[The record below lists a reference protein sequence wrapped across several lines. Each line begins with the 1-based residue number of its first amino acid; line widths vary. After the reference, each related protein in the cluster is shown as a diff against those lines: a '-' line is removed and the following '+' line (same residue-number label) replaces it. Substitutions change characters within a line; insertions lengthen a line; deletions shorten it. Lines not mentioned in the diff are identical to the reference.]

1 MPERILVVD
10 DSLFMRTLIS
20 DMLNSDQGIEVV
32 DTAKDGKEAVSKIA
46 KLKPDCVTLDLMMPE
61 WDGLTTLKHIMAEC
75 PTPCVILSAHSRE
88 GADITIDCLNAGAVG
103 FVLKP
108 SGELSLNIE
117 NVKHQLL
124 EEVKAASQIELK
136 KIKSLTRRKPK
147 RHKRKLVG
155 ANKIVVIGAST
166 GGLQTL
172 ESILPSL
179 PADFPSPVIVVQHLP
194 NTFFTESF
202 AERLNRDCELKVKV
216 AESNEII
223 QAGKVY
229 LAPGGSHMTL
239 GLLPNRKVAP
249 CINEANDD
257 SLTPSIDLAME
268 SAAGI
273 FSANTVGIILTGMGH
288 DGREGM
294 KAIKE
299 SGGKTIV
306 QDESSLI
313 FGMPKAVIDAGFAD
327 VVLPANQIAGAMIE
341 CISCEQDTRPALER
355 SEGREQRDTEL
366 CLKI

>member
-1 MPERILVVD
+1 MPIKVLVVD

-20 DMLNSDQGIEVV
+20 DILNYDPEIEVV
-32 DTAKDGKEAVSKIA
+32 DTAKDGKEAVSKIT
-46 KLKPDCVTLDLMMPE
+46 KLKPDCATLDLMMPE

-75 PTPCVILSAHSRE
+75 PTPCVILSAHSKKD
-88 GADITIDCLNAGAVG
+88 ADITIDCLNAGAVG

-124 EEVKAASQIELK
+124 KEVKAASKVELK
-136 KIKSLTRRKPK
+136 KIELLAAKKPK
-147 RHKRKLVG
+147 RREYKLVR
-155 ANKIVVIGAST
+155 ANKIFVIGAST

-179 PADFPSPVIVVQHLP
+179 PADFPSPIIVVQHLP
-194 NTFFTESF
+194 NMFFTGSL
-202 AERLNRDCELKVKV
+202 AERLNRDCELTMKV

-229 LAPGGSHMTL
+229 LAPGGFHMTL
-239 GLLPNRKVAP
+239 GSLSNREVTP
-249 CINEANDD
+249 CINEAKND

-268 SAAGI
+268 SVAKI
-273 FSANTVGIILTGMGH
+273 CRANAVGVILSGMGY
-288 DGREGM
+288 DGRQGM

-299 SGGKTIV
+299 CGGRTIV

-327 VVLPANQIAGAMIE
+327 EVLPASEIANAIIE
-341 CISCEQDTRPALER
+341 CVSYGRDTKY
-355 SEGREQRDTEL
+355 EQRDTKL
-366 CLKI
+366 CPKI

>member
-1 MPERILVVD
+1 MPERVLVVD

-20 DMLNSDQGIEVV
+20 DMLNSDAEIEVV
-32 DTAKDGKEAVSKIA
+32 GTAKDGKEAVSKIT
-46 KLKPDCVTLDLMMPE
+46 KLKPDCVTLDLMMPG
-61 WDGLTTLKHIMAEC
+61 WDGLTTLKHIMTEC
-75 PTPCVILSAHSRE
+75 PTPCVILSAHSRK
-88 GADITIDCLNAGAVG
+88 GANITMDCLNAGAVG

-124 EEVKAASQIELK
+124 EEVKAASKIELK
-136 KIKSLTRRKPK
+136 KIKSLTAKRPK
-147 RHKRKLVG
+147 RRRRKLVG
-155 ANKIVVIGAST
+155 VNKIIVIGAST

-179 PADFPSPVIVVQHLP
+179 PADFPLPIIVVQHLP
-194 NTFFTESF
+194 NMFFTESF
-202 AERLNRDCELKVKV
+202 AERLNRDCELTVKV

-229 LAPGGSHMTL
+229 LAPGGFHMTL
-239 GLLPNRKVAP
+239 GSLPNREVTP
-249 CINEANDD
+249 CINEAKND

-268 SAAGI
+268 SAAKVFNG
-273 FSANTVGIILTGMGH
+273 NTVGIILTGMGH
-288 DGREGM
+288 DGRQGM

-299 SGGKTIV
+299 SGGRTIV

-327 VVLPANQIAGAMIE
+327 DVLPVSEIASAMIE
-341 CISCEQDTRPALER
+341 CVSYGRDTKYER
-355 SEGREQRDTEL
+355 RDTEL

>member
-1 MPERILVVD
+1 MSIKVLVVD

-20 DMLNSDQGIEVV
+20 DMLNSDPEIEVI
-32 DTAKDGKEAVSKIA
+32 DTAKDGREVVTKIT
-46 KLKPDCVTLDLMMPE
+46 KLRPDCVTLDLMMPG
-61 WDGLTTLKHIMAEC
+61 WDGLTTLKHIMTEC

-88 GADITIDCLNAGAVG
+88 GANITMDCLNAGAVG

-124 EEVKAASQIELK
+124 EEVKAASKIELK
-136 KIKSLTRRKPK
+136 KIKSLTRKKPK
-147 RHKRKLVG
+147 KHKRRLVG
-155 ANKIVVIGAST
+155 VNKIIVIGAST

-179 PADFPSPVIVVQHLP
+179 PADFPSPIIVVQHLP
-194 NTFFTESF
+194 NMFFTESL
-202 AERLNRDCELKVKV
+202 AERLNRDCELTVKV

-229 LAPGGSHMTL
+229 LAPGGFHMTL
-239 GLLPNRKVAP
+239 GSLPNREVTP
-249 CINEANDD
+249 CIKEAKND
-257 SLTPSIDLAME
+257 SLTPSIDLVME
-268 SAAGI
+268 SVAKI
-273 FSANTVGIILTGMGH
+273 CCANAVGVILSGMGH
-288 DGREGM
+288 DGRQGM
-294 KAIKE
+294 RAIKE
-299 SGGKTIV
+299 CGGKTIV

-327 VVLPANQIAGAMIE
+327 EVLPASEIASAMIE
-341 CISCEQDTRPALER
+341 CVCYGRDTKY
-355 SEGREQRDTEL
+355 EQRDTEL

>member
-1 MPERILVVD
+1 MPIKVLVVD

-20 DMLNSDQGIEVV
+20 DILNSDPEIEVT
-32 DTAKDGKEAVSKIA
+32 DTAKDGKEAVSKIT
-46 KLKPDCVTLDLMMPE
+46 KLKPDCVTLDLMMPG
-61 WDGLTTLKHIMAEC
+61 WNGLTTLKHIMAEC

-88 GADITIDCLNAGAVG
+88 GANITIDCLNAGAVG

-124 EEVKAASQIELK
+124 EEVKAASKIELK
-136 KIKSLTRRKPK
+136 KIKSLTRKKPK

-155 ANKIVVIGAST
+155 VNKIIVIGAST

-172 ESILPSL
+172 ESILPAL
-179 PADFPSPVIVVQHLP
+179 PADFPSPIIVVQHLP
-194 NTFFTESF
+194 NMFFTESL
-202 AERLNRDCELKVKV
+202 AERLNRDCELTVKI
-216 AESNEII
+216 AESSEII

-239 GLLPNRKVAP
+239 GSLPSREVIC
-249 CINEANDD
+249 CITEVKDD

-268 SAAGI
+268 SAAKV
-273 FSANTVGIILTGMGH
+273 FNENAVGIILSGMGR
-288 DGREGM
+288 DGCQGM

-299 SGGKTIV
+299 SGGRTFV

-327 VVLPANQIAGAMIE
+327 EVLPANEITNAMIE
-341 CISCEQDTRPALER
+341 CVSYRQDTK
-355 SEGREQRDTEL
+355 SEQRHTEL
-366 CLKI
+366 CMKI

>member
-20 DMLNSDQGIEVV
+20 DMLNSDPEIEVV
-32 DTAKDGKEAVSKIA
+32 DTAKDGKEAVSKIT
-46 KLKPDCVTLDLMMPE
+46 KLKPDCVTLDLMMPG
-61 WDGLTTLKHIMAEC
+61 WDGLTTLKHIMTEC
-75 PTPCVILSAHSRE
+75 PTPCVILSAHSKE
-88 GADITIDCLNAGAVG
+88 GADITMRCLNAGAVG

-124 EEVKAASQIELK
+124 EEVKAASKIELK
-136 KIKSLTRRKPK
+136 KIKSLTRKKPK
-147 RHKRKLVG
+147 RHKRKLVCV
-155 ANKIVVIGAST
+155 NRVIVIGAST

-179 PADFPSPVIVVQHLP
+179 PADFPSPIIVVQHLP
-194 NTFFTESF
+194 NMFFTESF
-202 AERLNRDCELKVKV
+202 AERLNPDCELTVKV

-229 LAPGGSHMTL
+229 LAPGGFHMTL
-239 GLLPNRKVAP
+239 GFLPNREVTP
-249 CINEANDD
+249 CINEAKDD

-268 SAAGI
+268 SAAKV
-273 FSANTVGIILTGMGH
+273 FNENAVGIILSGMGD
-288 DGREGM
+288 DGCQGM
-294 KAIKE
+294 RAIKE

-327 VVLPANQIAGAMIE
+327 EVLPASAIAAAMIE
-341 CISCEQDTRPALER
+341 CVSYGQDARYEQ
-355 SEGREQRDTEL
+355 QDTEL

>member
-1 MPERILVVD
+1 MPERVLVVD

-20 DMLNSDQGIEVV
+20 DMLNSDLEIEVV
-32 DTAKDGKEAVSKIA
+32 GTAKDGKEAVGKIS
-46 KLKPDCVTLDLMMPE
+46 KLKPDCITLDLMMPG
-61 WDGLTTLKHIMAEC
+61 WDGLTTLKHIMTEC

-88 GADITIDCLNAGAVG
+88 GADITIDCLNAGAVA

-124 EEVKAASQIELK
+124 EEVKAASKVELK
-136 KIKSLTRRKPK
+136 KIKSLTRKKPK
-147 RHKRKLVG
+147 RHKRKLAGV
-155 ANKIVVIGAST
+155 NKIIVIGAST

-172 ESILPSL
+172 ESIIPSL
-179 PADFPSPVIVVQHLP
+179 PADFPSPIIVVQHLP
-194 NTFFTESF
+194 NMFFTESF

-216 AESNEII
+216 AENNEII

-239 GLLPNRKVAP
+239 GLLPNREVTP
-249 CINEANDD
+249 CINEAEEG

-268 SAAGI
+268 SAANV
-273 FSANTVGIILTGMGH
+273 FNENAVGIILSGMGH
-288 DGREGM
+288 DGRQGM
-294 KAIKE
+294 KAVKE
-299 SGGKTIV
+299 SGGRTIV

-327 VVLPANQIAGAMIE
+327 EVLPAGEIAGAMIE
-341 CISCEQDTRPALER
+341 CVSY
-355 SEGREQRDTEL
+355 GRNTKYKQRDTEL
-366 CLKI
+366 CMKI

>member
-20 DMLNSDQGIEVV
+20 DMLNSDPEIEVA
-32 DTAKDGKEAVSKIA
+32 DTAKDGKEAVGKIS
-46 KLKPDCVTLDLMMPE
+46 KLKPDCVTLDLMMPG
-61 WDGLTTLKHIMAEC
+61 WDGLTTLKHIMTKC

-88 GADITIDCLNAGAVG
+88 GANITIDCLNAGAVG

-124 EEVKAASQIELK
+124 EEVKAASKIELK
-136 KIKSLTRRKPK
+136 KIKSLSRKKPK

-155 ANKIVVIGAST
+155 VNKIIVIGAST

-172 ESILPSL
+172 ESILPAL
-179 PADFPSPVIVVQHLP
+179 PADFPSPIIVVQHLP
-194 NTFFTESF
+194 NMFFTESF

-229 LAPGGSHMTL
+229 LAPGGYHMTL
-239 GLLPNRKVAP
+239 GSLPNREVTP
-249 CINEANDD
+249 CITEAKDD

-268 SAAGI
+268 SAASI
-273 FSANTVGIILTGMGH
+273 FNGDTVGIILTGMGH

-294 KAIKE
+294 RAIKE
-299 SGGKTIV
+299 SGGRTIV

-313 FGMPKAVIDAGFAD
+313 FGMPRAVIDAGYAD
-327 VVLPANQIAGAMIE
+327 KVLPADEIAEAI
-341 CISCEQDTRPALER
+341 
-355 SEGREQRDTEL
+355 TESV
-366 CLKI
+366 CQESINA